1 MKKAAYDKYSA
12 VGNKAWATRDA
23 VLAEWNTVYERMV
36 QQNYPLNA
44 IKSEEE
50 RYKTMAYTDT
60 NALIKPAYAEYVSTL
75 NSIKSQG
82 CEVTVLSDLYSWPG
96 Y

>member
-1 MKKAAYDKYSA
+1 M
-12 VGNKAWATRDA
+12 
-23 VLAEWNTVYERMV
+23 M

-50 RYKTMAYTDT
+50 RYKKMAYTDT
-60 NALIKPAYAEYVSTL
+60 NALIKPAYSEYVSTL
-75 NSIKSQG
+75 NSLKSQG
-82 CEVTVLSDLYSWPG
+82 CEVTVKSDLYSWPG